1 VSHAFLCDARF
12 WRFLL
17 ELDQDLATEIRD
29 GGCPHCAAV
38 LHSARYP
45 RKPRGISRSVLG
57 DGYEWRLSFCCA
69 REGCR
74 RRCTPPSV
82 RFFNRRVYLGA
93 LVVLIS
99 ALTHGLTTRRRKA
112 FREHFGISERTLG
125 RWRRWWREGFPAT
138 RWWRATQAR
147 FIPPLDRGTL
157 PASLLERFPG
167 ADPAS
172 QLLAVLRF
180 LTPLSTACERIR

>member
-17 ELDQDLATEIRD
+17 ELDHDLAVEVRN

-45 RKPRGISRSVLG
+45 RKPRGISHSVLG
-57 DGYEWRLSFCCA
+57 DGYEWRWSFCCA

-99 ALTHGLTTRRRKA
+99 ALTHGLTPRRREA
-112 FREHFGISERTLG
+112 FREHFGISARTLG
-125 RWRRWWREGFPAT
+125 RWRRWWRETMPT
-138 RWWRATQAR
+138 TPWWRTTQAW
-147 FIPPLDRGTL
+147 FIPPLDRDTL
-157 PASLLERFPG
+157 PASLLERFTGP
-167 ADPAS
+167 DPAS
-172 QLLAVLRF
+172 RLLAVLRF